1 MGYPS
6 KSRSVVERCL
16 LMIATSKW
24 KIGARNVVDT
34 PN

>member
-6 KSRSVVERCL
+6 KSRSVVQRCL
-16 LMIATSKW
+16 LVIAISKW
-24 KIGARNVVDT
+24 KIGVRNVVDT